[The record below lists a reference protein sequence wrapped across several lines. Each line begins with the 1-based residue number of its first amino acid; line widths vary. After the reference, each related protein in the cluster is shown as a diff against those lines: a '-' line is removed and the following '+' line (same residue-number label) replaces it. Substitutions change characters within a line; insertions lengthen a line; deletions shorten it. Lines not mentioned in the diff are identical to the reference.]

1 MQALFEAVL
10 VELSGEQ
17 RPERAEHV
25 RVRTCAEHVACCAV
39 EPESAF
45 VPFLDQRQTE
55 TAAKPLNQNPAP
67 SKCFRHARKVA
78 RKDVRVN
85 VPRIHGTAYRP
96 PSDLRAHW
104 APSIWRGRLAGLPR
118 RYSPPQTSYTDR
130 NAHPQQDHLDT
141 HATGQLR
148 VRGEPVYLSGTFRGP
163 MAKNQISLEAVH
175 HVAKLAA
182 LALSPAEE
190 LRLQANLDVIL
201 DHMAELAEL
210 DVSAVEPTF
219 HAVPI
224 QRRAASRPGRAVAAA
239 RRTPG
244 RSARPRGWR
253 FRGTQSSRRGQ
264 LGMTDWAKASV
275 TDIADAVGAGRV
287 SAVEVARAMLDR
299 IVALDS
305 RTQAYLSVD
314 REGALAAAAQVDRS
328 CASGGGALPLA
339 GVPIAVK
346 DNLCTRG
353 VRTTCASRILEG
365 YIPPYDAHVVEQLRA
380 AGAVII
386 GKLNLDEFAM
396 GSSTENSAFFPTRN
410 PWDETR
416 TPGGSSGGA
425 AAATALSLTA
435 AALGSDTGG
444 SVRQPASYC
453 GITAIKPSYGRVS
466 RYGLVAFASSLDQVG
481 PLARNMRD
489 AARLLGVIS
498 GHDARDATSVSRP
511 VPDYEAEC
519 GQPVRGLRVGVVRGA
534 LERGCESSVQ
544 SAFARALE
552 RFAAL
557 GCELV
562 DVELPHQ
569 KYAISVYY
577 IVVAA
582 EASSNLARFDG
593 MRYGLRV
600 AGEDLRDSY
609 AKTRAAGF
617 GTEVKRRVMLGTY
630 VLSAGL
636 LRRVLSQGPEGA
648 DLDQAGL
655 RARFRALRCAAHAD
669 GADRCISLGRE
680 ARGSA
685 LHVHAGHLHAA
696 TQLGRHRRG
705 ERAVRTVGRGF
716 AARAADLRAC
726 L

>member
-1 MQALFEAVL
+1 
-10 VELSGEQ
+10 
-17 RPERAEHV
+17 
-25 RVRTCAEHVACCAV
+25 
-39 EPESAF
+39 
-45 VPFLDQRQTE
+45 
-55 TAAKPLNQNPAP
+55 
-67 SKCFRHARKVA
+67 
-78 RKDVRVN
+78 
-85 VPRIHGTAYRP
+85 
-96 PSDLRAHW
+96 
-104 APSIWRGRLAGLPR
+104 
-118 RYSPPQTSYTDR
+118 
-130 NAHPQQDHLDT
+130 
-141 HATGQLR
+141 
-148 VRGEPVYLSGTFRGP
+148 
-163 MAKNQISLEAVH
+163 
-175 HVAKLAA
+175 
-182 LALSPAEE
+182 
-190 LRLQANLDVIL
+190 
-201 DHMAELAEL
+201 
-210 DVSAVEPTF
+210 
-219 HAVPI
+219 
-224 QRRAASRPGRAVAAA
+224 
-239 RRTPG
+239 
-244 RSARPRGWR
+244 
-253 FRGTQSSRRGQ
+253 
-264 LGMTDWAKASV
+264 
-275 TDIADAVGAGRV
+275 
-287 SAVEVARAMLDR
+287 
-299 IVALDS
+299 
-305 RTQAYLSVD
+305 
-314 REGALAAAAQVDRS
+314 
-328 CASGGGALPLA
+328 
-339 GVPIAVK
+339 
-346 DNLCTRG
+346 

-489 AARLLGVIS
+489 TARLLGVIS

-544 SAFARALE
+544 SAFTRALE

-630 VLSAGL
+630 VLSAGYYDAYYLKAQKVRTLIKQDYARAFERCDVL
-636 LRRVLSQGPEGA
+636 LTPTAPTGAFRLGEKLADPLSMYMQDIFTLPPSLAGIAAASVPCGLSAEG
-648 DLDQAGL
+648 LPLGL
-655 RARFRALRCAAHAD
+655 QLCAPAFE
-669 GADRCISLGRE
+669 E
-680 ARGSA
+680 ARLVRLG
-685 LHVHAGHLHAA
+685 HAFE
-696 TQLGRHRRG
+696 Q
-705 ERAVRTVGRGF
+705 VSGF
-716 AARAADLRAC
+716 DQRPPGF
-726 L
+726 